1 MILLKILIMAQNG
14 VNGTFWGPKIDFF
27 KHFSKAV
34 FYNLLI
40 WYLLAGI
47 KKCFNMTILQFK
59 GNLLLCPN
67 VINRKFWL

>member
-34 FYNLLI
+34 F
-40 WYLLAGI
+40 
-47 KKCFNMTILQFK
+47 LQSSDMVPV
-59 GNLLLCPN
+59 G
-67 VINRKFWL
+67 RH